1 MSILAI
7 NAPEQVR
14 NDGNFYKYL
23 KLEQETER
31 AHAILNKLEVR
42 YEGVKNKAYKYFLM
56 LKAFKNMQK
65 TDTSSLET
73 KHSFKKSNKK
83 LFS

>member
-1 MSILAI
+1 MLAI

-31 AHAILNKLEVR
+31 GHAILNKLEVR
-42 YEGVKNKAYKYFLM
+42 YEFIKNKAYKYFVM
-56 LKAFKNMQK
+56 LKAFRNIQI
-65 TDTSSLET
+65 TDTSSLKT

>member
-1 MSILAI
+1 M

-14 NDGNFYKYL
+14 TDGNFYKYL

-42 YEGVKNKAYKYFLM
+42 YECVKIKAYKYYLM
-56 LKAFKNMQK
+56 LKEF
-65 TDTSSLET
+65 
-73 KHSFKKSNKK
+73 
-83 LFS
+83 